1 MHSVDGIDLQG
12 SEYRELVALVEA
24 ERSGKGAKALADA
37 SLRPDG
43 ETFDRMAMEVYRGL
57 LDVGLIDATSVWG
70 GLLFHGITQ
79 RGLDFVDDYA
89 ASQEAEEA
97 AKKAQWAHDWK
108 VAAFGAVSG
117 GILGLVSGAFSSQLV
132 SLLQSLLL

>member
-1 MHSVDGIDLQG
+1 MHSVD
-12 SEYRELVALVEA
+12 
-24 ERSGKGAKALADA
+24 GAKALADA

-43 ETFDRMAMEVYRGL
+43 ETFDRRAMEVYRGL
-57 LDVGLIDATSVWG
+57 LDVGLIDATLVWG

-89 ASQEAEEA
+89 ASQKAEED

-108 VAAFGAVSG
+108 VAAFGAVAG
-117 GILGLVSGAFSSQLV
+117 GMLGLVSGAFSS
-132 SLLQSLLL
+132 